1 MVLPMES
8 GADRDRTWVAWEQTA
23 RALVEQGRLA
33 WLVGQGLLIALEQLR
48 AGEDPPEPLEL
59 WRCLG
64 PHRPFEIPPAQRASP
79 GSMREPSAASPSP
92 SPSPEGGVLDLDGRL
107 ADRWL
112 PVLFVGSVPVRG
124 EEVTLAVGV
133 DPSGRKHV
141 VGLWE
146 GSTRHPALARQV
158 VQTLQRRGLRT
169 QPGLLL
175 ITDGQRALEAAGE
188 AVWGSQVRIAHC
200 HVQVRQE
207 VLAHLPPKDQLPV
220 AEAWRALER
229 ASPEEAERQLQ
240 ALIESLEAQHPGA
253 AARLRASQEGLL
265 TVPRLR
271 LPPRLAAHL
280 RVAGPVRVTVDH
292 ALRWGRSPHP
302 GAAAV
307 RAGLPEAVRRMRRLV
322 GAPDLPRLLE
332 QLAKT
337 N

>member
-1 MVLPMES
+1 LALRMGTRPDH
-8 GADRDRTWVAWEQTA
+8 DRAWTAWEQTA
-23 RALVEQGRLA
+23 RSLVEQARLA
-33 WLVGQGLLIALEQLR
+33 WLVGQGLLTVLEQLR
-48 AGEDPPEPLEL
+48 AGEDPPEPLDL
-59 WRCLG
+59 WRRLG
-64 PHRPFEIPPAQRASP
+64 PSLPFELPPPRRPLQEAVNGASP
-79 GSMREPSAASPSP
+79 ARPSSSPSL
-92 SPSPEGGVLDLDGRL
+92 EGGVLDLEGSL

-146 GSTRHPALARQV
+146 GSTRNPALARQL
-158 VQTLQRRGLRT
+158 VQALQRRGLRT

-175 ITDGQRALEAAGE
+175 ITDGQRALDAAVETG
-188 AVWGSQVRIAHC
+188 WGSEVRVAHC
-200 HVQVRQE
+200 HAQVRQE

-220 AEAWRALER
+220 AEALRALQT
-229 ASPEEAERQLQ
+229 ASPEEAEQGLQ

-253 AARLRASQEGLL
+253 AARLRASQQGLL
-265 TVPRLR
+265 TVPRLK

-280 RVAGPVRVTVDH
+280 LVAGPVRVTVDH

-307 RAGLPEAVRRMRRLV
+307 RAGLAEAVRRMRRLV
-322 GAPDLPRLLE
+322 GASDLPRLLE
-332 QLAKT
+332 QLAKK